1 MEKFTGRDD
10 SPTIEEFIQIIKSK
24 YEIFWK
30 DMVRLNLQE
39 EADRWWRSLGIK
51 QLDNLSDEEFE
62 KLFMEKQSCARK
74 KKETKEP
81 KGLFPTG
88 ISLLQV
94 HGLIQKEKII
104 VYKSELQEKSHKC
117 QLGKKIAS
125 PSKTY

>member
-62 KLFMEKQSCARK
+62 KLFMEK
-74 KKETKEP
+74 
-81 KGLFPTG
+81 
-88 ISLLQV
+88 
-94 HGLIQKEKII
+94 
-104 VYKSELQEKSHKC
+104 
-117 QLGKKIAS
+117 
-125 PSKTY
+125 